1 VTVSEDI
8 DVAAMLEV
16 VGIDPA
22 RMAENERRHLA
33 VQNCQSDYLPIFC
46 GAALTDEQEALLQ
59 PFPETILEEYNSH
72 AMTLVAGL
80 RGAAGSANAD
90 SDCAP
95 AIRANT
101 GAGTIATPF
110 GVGYEIFDDKMPWVT
125 EHVTPDSL
133 DDFDADTAPLG
144 GVMELVMERS
154 AYLAAKLEGS
164 GITPF
169 CYDSQ
174 GPFDAAHLVIGDD
187 IFLAMYDEPDRVHNL
202 LDQCTRMIIR
212 TTKLYK
218 QAVGEPL
225 DGGRHS
231 SFAMRGGIRICEDT
245 STLIS
250 REQVAEFVT
259 PYTRRLLQAFGG
271 GWCHYCGRNDHL
283 YRAIMD
289 DIPEYYGVNFGNP
302 DMHDMPAV
310 IAECV
315 EKHKTYIGSVCRDD
329 DEDVRAYFERAL
341 SYTGGSGRGL
351 MFMPGISDQ
360 DGPAEAV
367 KLWRD
372 LQA

>member
-1 VTVSEDI
+1 MAVSEDI
-8 DVAAMLEV
+8 DVRAMLDV

-22 RMAENERRHLA
+22 RMAENEQRHLA
-33 VQNCQSDYLPIFC
+33 VQRCESGYLPIFC
-46 GAALTDEQEALLQ
+46 GAPLTDEQKSVLQ
-59 PFPETILEEYNSH
+59 PLPENTHEEFHSH
-72 AMTLVAGL
+72 PLTLIAGL
-80 RGAAGSANAD
+80 AGAASVANAD
-90 SDCAP
+90 SDSAP

-110 GVGYEIFDDKMPWVT
+110 GVSYEIFDDKMPWVT
-125 EHVTPDSL
+125 EHVSLDDL

-144 GVMELVMERS
+144 GVMEIVIERS
-154 AYLAAKLEGS
+154 AYLAQKLAGS
-164 GITPF
+164 SITPF

-212 TTKLYK
+212 TTRLYK
-218 QAVGEPL
+218 EAVGEPI

-231 SFAMRGGIRICEDT
+231 NFAMRGGIRICEDT

-259 PYTRRLLQAFGG
+259 PYTRQLLQAFGG
-271 GWCHYCGRNDHL
+271 GWVHYCGRNDHL
-283 YRAIMD
+283 YEAIMD

-310 IAECV
+310 IAECAR
-315 EKHKTYIGSVCRDD
+315 KGKTYIGSVCREDG
-329 DEDVRAYFERAL
+329 EDVRAYFERAL
-341 SYTGGSGRGL
+341 GYTGGTGRGL
-351 MFMPGISDQ
+351 MFMPELRED
-360 DGPAEAV
+360 DDPADAV
-367 KLWRD
+367 RLWRS
-372 LQA
+372 LQT